1 MATRASIHQRSSRKR
16 HFSSLKTHRLARGCL
31 YQIAKRVD
39 FDLQACEENIRSGV
53 ECEETYPKNMIDLPP
68 SLTEHEEIESFAYR
82 LYEDE
87 GNPNGRADE
96 HWARAEQFIH
106 AERLAIASSSEKSD
120 IIQSVASD

>member
-1 MATRASIHQRSSRKR
+1 MRSSVEMRIPGR
-16 HFSSLKTHRLARGCL
+16 SS
-31 YQIAKRVD
+31 
-39 FDLQACEENIRSGV
+39 
-53 ECEETYPKNMIDLPP
+53 PKNMIDLPP
-68 SLTEHEEIESFAYR
+68 SLTEHEEIERLAYR

-87 GNPNGRADE
+87 GKPDGRADG